1 MKSQN
6 DAILSHLRRS
16 PITPL
21 EAIQKYGCLRLGA
34 RIYDL
39 KQSGHQIARD
49 LIEVRNRH
57 GEPCRVAQYY
67 LVKEAFA

>member
-34 RIYDL
+34 RIWDL

-49 LIEVRNRH
+49 LIEVSNRH
-57 GEPCRVAQYY
+57 GEPCRVAQHY
-67 LVKEAFA
+67 LVKEARA

>member
-34 RIYDL
+34 RIWDL

-49 LIEVRNRH
+49 LIEVSNRR

-67 LVKEAFA
+67 LVKEARA